1 MEKQSLPS
9 VSAVGIIAEYNPFH
23 NGHAYQ
29 LKKAMELSGADYCI
43 AAISGDFVQR
53 GGPAVFDK
61 YTRAVMALEAGAD
74 LVVELSPIFASSSA
88 EDFAACGVALL
99 DALGVVSHLCFG
111 SESGNLAEL
120 SAAADLLAEEPEEY
134 QQTLRQYL
142 KEGYTFPQARAAA
155 LSSYDCNIDP
165 ELLNQPNNTLGIEYL
180 KSLKKRNSAITPI
193 TIKRMGSG
201 YHEAAIA
208 PDQPMASATAIRAVL
223 EAQTASVPNPS
234 TLEVDPESLQS
245 IISNDFGDSDRPSGS
260 DLLLASQMPPA
271 ALNLARTRLPLT
283 ADDFSVLLSLRLLEL
298 DRRGTDLGQFL
309 DVSPE
314 LAQRIRRQ
322 VLDFSSISSR
332 IQNLKT
338 RQYTYTR
345 ISRSLFHILLNMTED
360 DAIRRKQRGYAS
372 YIRVL
377 GFRRESATLLGAI
390 KKASALPLITKTAD
404 ASKILS
410 ENAFSDFQRDLYCSH
425 LYQAV
430 YQAKTGQ
437 ALPNEYTH
445 SVIIR

>member
-1 MEKQSLPS
+1 MEKQSQSS

-29 LKKAMELSGADYCI
+29 LKKAKELSGADYCI

-61 YTRAVMALEAGAD
+61 YTRAAMALDAGAD
-74 LVVELSPIFASSSA
+74 LVVELPPVFASSSA

-99 DALGVVSHLCFG
+99 DAMGVSHLCFG
-111 SESGNLAEL
+111 SESGDLEEL
-120 SAAADLLAEEPEEY
+120 SAAADLLVEEPEEY
-134 QQTLRQYL
+134 QQALRQYL

-155 LSSYDCNIDP
+155 LSSYDRNIDL

-180 KSLKKRNSAITPI
+180 KALKKRNSAITPI

-201 YHEAAIA
+201 YHEAAIF

-223 EAQTASVPNPS
+223 EAQTAVIPNPPIS
-234 TLEVDPESLQS
+234 KANPESLQS
-245 IISNDFGDSDRPSGS
+245 IISGGFGNSDNSSDSVQ
-260 DLLLASQMPPA
+260 LLASQMPAA
-271 ALNLARTRLPLT
+271 ALELARTRTPLT
-283 ADDFSVLLSLRLLEL
+283 VDDFSAILSFRLLEL

-360 DAIRRKQRGYAS
+360 DTIRRKQRGYVS

-377 GFRRESATLLGAI
+377 GFRRESSALLSAI

-410 ENAFSDFQRDLYCSH
+410 EHAFSDFQKDLYCSH